1 MISMLWT
8 RLLVRRGIQCLPM
21 VDNIVNLYLYS
32 ILYSRVHLAGHWS
45 QDMTTGKLSR
55 YIKVNLAFYPCGVD
69 KSSIGLSGW
78 G

>member
-32 ILYSRVHLAGHWS
+32 ILYSRVHLAGH
-45 QDMTTGKLSR
+45 
-55 YIKVNLAFYPCGVD
+55 
-69 KSSIGLSGW
+69 
-78 G
+78 